1 MKYKIGDL
9 SNLLNVSTNTVR
21 RYEEMGYISSERNE
35 ETGYRYY
42 SEDEITK
49 FMNARLLRKYGFNHT
64 EISRMMS
71 YDIHELKL
79 SFEERMTRM
88 DQEIEYLKNLRHRLK
103 DDIGLMNRIDIFQ
116 KPDYIKDC
124 MPLIYVLY
132 QSGDRILKEKKRLE
146 TVQDFLYRSPEVQ
159 RIYIIRKKDVDE
171 DNIILNMGWAIKTM
185 DQERFHI
192 VENEYTEKYESTKS
206 LLRLA
211 KLPVNTDEVSRGG
224 SSWAKD
230 ILLKETF
237 EYMKD
242 NGLKLNGDIIGIA
255 IAIVIEDGEEMQYI
269 LMSFPITDEKTD
281 KIMKK

>member
-64 EISRMMS
+64 EISRMMN

-79 SFEERMTRM
+79 SFEERMKKM
-88 DQEIEYLKNLRHRLK
+88 DEEIEYMKNLRHRLK
-103 DDIGLMNRIDIFQ
+103 DDIGLMDRIDIFQ

-124 MPLIYVLY
+124 MPFLYVLY
-132 QSGDRILKEKKRLE
+132 QRGDRILKEKKRLE
-146 TVQDFLYRSPEVQ
+146 TVQDFLNRSPELQ
-159 RIYIIRKKDVDE
+159 RIYIIRKADVDN
-171 DNIILNMGWAIKTM
+171 DNIVLNMGWAVKTM

-192 VENEYTEKYESTKS
+192 KENDYTEKYESTKS

-211 KLPVNTDEVSRGG
+211 KLPVNTDEVSRCG
-224 SSWAKD
+224 SSGIRD
-230 ILLKETF
+230 ILLKEPF
-237 EYMKD
+237 AYMEE
-242 NGLKLNGDIIGIA
+242 NGLKVNGDIIGIA
-255 IAIVIEDGEEMQYI
+255 IAIVIEDGKEMQYI
-269 LMSFPITDEKTD
+269 LLSIPIASKE
-281 KIMKK
+281 